1 MTERP
6 TWAPQDIDITKPS
19 ASRIYDYF
27 LGGSHNFEVDREA
40 ADAVLRA
47 MPGAR
52 AISQANRAVMHRAIR
67 HALDR
72 GITQF
77 LDIGSGIP
85 TFGSSHEVAQATVPG
100 ARVVYVDNDP
110 VAVAHSRAVLDGVEN
125 ATIAAADLR
134 DPESVLEHPESR
146 RLLDFD
152 RPIALLLV
160 AVVHFLSDE
169 DDPAGIIAAL
179 RDALAP
185 GSLLVITHA
194 TLDHGPTP
202 TGQRVAQDVYRR
214 TSTPLIMR
222 SAAELEPFFAGF
234 DIVEPGI
241 VPLPHWRPD
250 APGEDHDP
258 AVLHGLAG
266 VGLSTPR
273 TASRLPSTGASAAE

>member
-6 TWAPQDIDITKPS
+6 SWAPQDIDITKPS
-19 ASRIYDYF
+19 VSRIYDYF
-27 LGGSHNFEVDREA
+27 LGGSHNFAVDREA
-40 ADAVLRA
+40 AGAVLRA
-47 MPGAR
+47 MPGAP
-52 AISQANRAVMHRAIR
+52 AISKANRAVMHRAIR
-67 HALDR
+67 FALER

-85 TFGSSHEVAQATVPG
+85 TFGSSHETAQTASPG

-110 VAVAHSRAVLDGVEN
+110 VAVAHSRAVLDGNEH
-125 ATIAAADLR
+125 AAIADADLR
-134 DPESVLEHPESR
+134 DPESVLKHPETR

-160 AVVHFLSDE
+160 AVVHFLPDE
-169 DDPAGIIAAL
+169 EHPVDVIATL

-185 GSLLVITHA
+185 GSVMVITHA
-194 TLDHGPTP
+194 TLENGPTP
-202 TGQRVAQDVYRR
+202 TGQRAVQEVYQR

-222 SAAELEPFFAGF
+222 SAEDLEPFFAGF
-234 DIVEPGI
+234 DIVRPGI

-250 APGEDHDP
+250 VPCDEDDP

-266 VGLSTPR
+266 VGVKP
-273 TASRLPSTGASAAE
+273 